1 MHKIALL
8 FFVLVFASLNAHSVD
23 RVALENALAAQNP
36 EIQARYS
43 FRKPK
48 ETLEFFG
55 IEPGMTVAEVLPGG
69 GWYSKILLPYLGESG
84 ELVGINYPLDVWK
97 SFSWMTPESLVERQA
112 WPEIWP
118 EKARDWGG
126 ENSASISAYA
136 FDAIPDSADNSLDA
150 ILFIRALHNLARFND
165 KTGSLDKA
173 LAASYRLLKP
183 GGIVGVVQHQ
193 AREDRSDEWADGSSG
208 YIKRSFLVE
217 QMEKA
222 GFELIAESDI
232 NANHLDQAK
241 EGDIV
246 WRLLPSLRGSDETK
260 EARRAIG
267 ESNRMTLKFQK
278 LQR

>member
-1 MHKIALL
+1 MYKIAPLFLL
-8 FFVLVFASLNAHSVD
+8 LILTSLNTHAAD
-23 RVALENALAAQNP
+23 TAALDTVLAAQSS
-36 EIQARYS
+36 EARARYPA
-43 FRKPK
+43 RNPK

-69 GWYSKILLPYLGESG
+69 GWYSKILLSYLGEDG
-84 ELVGINYPLDVWK
+84 HLVGINYPMDVFA
-97 SFSWMTPESLVERQA
+97 SFSWMTPESLQEREK
-112 WPEIWP
+112 WPQTWP
-118 EKARDWGG
+118 EKARAWGD

-136 FDAIPDSADNSLDA
+136 FDGIPESLGRSADA
-150 ILFIRALHNLARFND
+150 IVFIRALHNLARFND

-183 GGIVGVVQHQ
+183 GGILGVVQHQ
-193 AREDRSDEWADGSSG
+193 AREDRSDDWSDGSSG
-208 YIKRSFLVE
+208 YIKQSFVVE

-222 GFELIAESDI
+222 GFELVAESDI
-232 NANHLDQAK
+232 NANELDQAK

-278 LQR
+278 PQS